1 MLKNIHAGGID
12 KNGHVTVM
20 HRSGGT
26 SGILAD
32 YVNNA
37 IKKEPDIYIYIYIL
51 CIFCPEAVTTH
62 AESINSRS
70 TGQAF
75 TTHNNIEYRTEPVSH

>member
-37 IKKEPDIYIYIYIL
+37 IKKEPDILIYIYIPTL
-51 CIFCPEAVTTH
+51 PFPFY
-62 AESINSRS
+62 NSN
-70 TGQAF
+70 F
-75 TTHNNIEYRTEPVSH
+75 P